1 MDLRSRLTMPIAEL
15 ARLIQARS
23 YPSLHRQI
31 AGKLGVST
39 KRAQQIEAA
48 CNGEI
53 KATWLL
59 GLETPPV
66 DPHPSPST
74 ETKVVDA

>member
-23 YPSLHRQI
+23 YPSLHQAL
-31 AGKLGVST
+31 AGKRGISV
-39 KRAQQIEAA
+39 AQAKKIEAA

-59 GLETPPV
+59 GLETPPDHIPSSS
-66 DPHPSPST
+66 DP
-74 ETKVVDA
+74 AA